1 MAHIAPTTPYCWC
14 PEYTIR
20 VVPQRIQVVFL
31 DEAHPMG
38 TDYLAPDI
46 DEAED
51 FCEALNRQL
60 DVSPARA
67 LEIADAYIQSKDG
80 APLLLKPADF
90 TMPDRTTILSAVQEL
105 LVPAYRTLSGAIAAP
120 EEGEETVTAEMV
132 SDTAH
137 VFDRLVTELEDNIVY
152 QGRHIEEM
160 KQSPHLWE
168 GLDTR
173 LYRGGELLRHFRIVR
188 DTYAEVR
195 EEFCRHY
202 EVLTQRTIEFAPY
215 FPPPHPTLSRVSAE
229 TTGRAPG

>member
-20 VVPQRIQVVFL
+20 VVPQRIHVVFL
-31 DEAHPMG
+31 DEPHPLG

-51 FCEALNRQL
+51 FCEALNHQL
-60 DVSPARA
+60 NVSPARA
-67 LEIADAYIQSKDG
+67 LEIADAYLQSREG

-90 TMPDRTTILSAVQEL
+90 PMPDRTAILNAVQEL
-105 LVPAYRTLSGAIAAP
+105 VPVYRSLSEAISAP
-120 EEGEETVTAEMV
+120 EEGEETATAEMV

-152 QGRHIEEM
+152 QSRHIDEM
-160 KQSPHLWE
+160 NRSPHLWE
-168 GLDTR
+168 GLETR
-173 LYRGGELLRHFRIVR
+173 LYRAGEVLRHFQIVR

-195 EEFCRHY
+195 DEFCSHY
-202 EVLTQRTIEFAPY
+202 EAITRRKIEFAPY
-215 FPPPHPTLSRVSAE
+215 FPPPRPTLSRVSAE
-229 TTGRAPG
+229 TEGRVPG